1 VITGFPEGYDTLV
14 GEKGVT
20 LSGGQKQRITIA
32 RTLLKDPRILIFD
45 DAVSA
50 VDTETEAHIHAA
62 LEQLAHGRTTF
73 IIAHRI
79 QTVMRA
85 DLILVLDKGRII
97 QHGTHADAVAP
108 EGNISGD
115 LPPSGAGGGRC
126 YRRMDQWSQPAQWL
140 SPQQRGNRALP
151 FVSKA
156 KLIRKVN
163 QYVKR
168 HLF

>member
-62 LEQLAHGRTTF
+62 LEQLARGRTTF

-97 QHGTHADAVAP
+97 QHGTHADLLLLKRESIRQIYRLQAQV
-108 EGNISGD
+108 GD
-115 LPPSGAGGGRC
+115 DVTAHITVTPSTMR
-126 YRRMDQWSQPAQWL
+126 YQPTAATVTN
-140 SPQQRGNRALP
+140 GP
-151 FVSKA
+151 FEQGKINPR
-156 KLIRKVN
+156 LDH
-163 QYVKR
+163 YVKR